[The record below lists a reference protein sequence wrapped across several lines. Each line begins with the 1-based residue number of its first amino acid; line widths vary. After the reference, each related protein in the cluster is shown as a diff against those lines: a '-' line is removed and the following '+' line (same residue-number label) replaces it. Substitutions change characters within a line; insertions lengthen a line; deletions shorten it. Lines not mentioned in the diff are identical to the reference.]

1 MKLHMGVTMEGQA
14 MKLEELINK
23 AGDMKV
29 LPSVARKVMEMVEHD
44 EVSGNQLADVIS
56 KDQAL
61 SAHLLKAANSALFG
75 LPREIT
81 TVLMAVSV
89 LGFKNTRDMTI
100 MAATRGVYKRFGI
113 TEKMLWTHSVSAAI
127 GAKTIAGHYAPFV
140 RDDAFICAL
149 MHDVGKV
156 ILNNE
161 CPDLFSQVMVRTYN
175 EGESSIRAESE
186 VFGYTH
192 TDVGSLITAKWNYPK
207 VISSIIL
214 QHHRDEETRPQMED
228 PGTLKVLA
236 CVDLSNTICKL
247 LGAGYREP
255 RETLDLVDHPA
266 LSFLDIPSESAPEL
280 VTELQESFAKEAAYW
295 VH

>member
-1 MKLHMGVTMEGQA
+1 MSVSTEGQA

-29 LPSVARKVMEMVEHD
+29 LPSVARKVMEMVERED
-44 EVSGNQLADVIS
+44 VSGSQLSDVIA

-81 TVLMAVSV
+81 TVLMAVNV

-100 MAATRGVYKRFGI
+100 MAATRRVYKRFGI

-149 MHDVGKV
+149 LHDVGKV

-161 CPDLFSQVMVRTYN
+161 CPELFSQVMMRTYN
-175 EGESSIRAESE
+175 EGESFVRAETE
-186 VFGYTH
+186 LFGYTH
-192 TDVGSLITAKWNYPK
+192 TEVGSLITGKWNYPK

-214 QHHRDEETRPQMED
+214 QHHRDEETRPPLED
-228 PGTLKVLA
+228 ANTLKVLA
-236 CVDLSNTICKL
+236 CVDLSNTICKM

-255 RETLDLVDHPA
+255 RENFDLVGHPA
-266 LSFLDIPSESAPEL
+266 FGFLDIPSERASEL
-280 VTELQESFAKEAAYW
+280 VTELQDSFAKEAAYW

>member
-1 MKLHMGVTMEGQA
+1 
-14 MKLEELINK
+14 MKLEELIDR

-29 LPSVARKVMEMVEHD
+29 LPSVARKVMEMVERED
-44 EVSGNQLADVIS
+44 VSGSQLAEVIA

-81 TVLMAVSV
+81 TVLMAVNV

-127 GAKTIAGHYAPFV
+127 GAKIVADHYAPLV
-140 RDDAFICAL
+140 RDDAFICGL
-149 MHDVGKV
+149 LHDVGKV

-161 CPDLFSQVMVRTYN
+161 CPDLFSKVMMRTYN

-192 TDVGSLITAKWNYPK
+192 TEVGSLITAKWNYPK
-207 VISSIIL
+207 VISTTIL
-214 QHHRDEETRPQMED
+214 QHHRDEESRPPMED

-236 CVDLSNTICKL
+236 CVDLSNTICKV

-255 RETLDLVDHPA
+255 RETVDLVDHPA
-266 LSFLDIPSESAPEL
+266 ISFLDIPTDGASKL
-280 VTELQESFAKEAAYW
+280 VTELQESIAKEAAYW

>member
-1 MKLHMGVTMEGQA
+1 MSVRVEGQV

-29 LPSVARKVMEMVEHD
+29 LPSVARKVMEMVERED
-44 EVSGNQLADVIS
+44 VSGNQLAEAIS

-81 TVLMAVSV
+81 TVLMAVNV

-100 MAATRGVYKRFGI
+100 MAATRAVYKRFGI

-127 GAKTIAGHYAPFV
+127 GAKTIASQYAPYV
-140 RDDAFICAL
+140 RDDAFICGL
-149 MHDVGKV
+149 LHDVGKV

-161 CPDLFSQVMVRTYN
+161 CPDLFSQVMMRTYN
-175 EGESSIRAESE
+175 EGESSIRAESG

-192 TDVGSLITAKWNYPK
+192 TEVGSLITAKWNYPK
-207 VISSIIL
+207 VISSIVHL
-214 QHHRDEETRPQMED
+214 HHRDEESRPSMED
-228 PGTLKVLA
+228 SGTLKVLA
-236 CVDLSNTICKL
+236 CVDLSNTICKV

-255 RETLDLVDHPA
+255 RETIDLVDHPA
-266 LSFLDIPSESAPEL
+266 LTFLDIPTETAAKL
-280 VTELQESFAKEAAYW
+280 VTELQEAFAKEAAYW